1 MMDFLPEWVPSLA
14 FVAFLFAMFY
24 WMVARVDKLGAAVHA
39 VLTKLA
45 DEFHAHQLQDAR
57 DFGEIK
63 ATIVKPQRKR
73 KGKAK

>member
-1 MMDFLPEWVPSLA
+1 MMPWLPEWVPSLA

-24 WMVARVDKLGAAVHA
+24 WMVARVDKLGTAVQV

-45 DEFHAHQLQDAR
+45 DEFHTHQLQDAR